1 MLEKGVIKANPNG
14 LEDFEHEYLPTA
26 PATFTWSVEKYQ
38 IAQLY
43 AMTGKSKKSI
53 SKELGLPLS
62 FINKCFESNEFQKY
76 TQEITLEAAKELKA
90 EKIMDLRK
98 ALAARRELAEELGY
112 ENYTRK
118 DTLDIIEALR
128 KEVGEEK
135 AEDSNYAKL
144 LEKLVSNTAPVQI
157 INLPAG
163 GDSK

>member
-1 MLEKGVIKANPNG
+1 
-14 LEDFEHEYLPTA
+14 
-26 PATFTWSVEKYQ
+26 
-38 IAQLY
+38 
-43 AMTGKSKKSI
+43 MTGKSKKQI
-53 SKELGLPLS
+53 SKELGLPLT
-62 FINKCFESNEFQKY
+62 FINKCFENNEFQKY
-76 TQEITLEAAKELKA
+76 MQNITLEAAKELKA